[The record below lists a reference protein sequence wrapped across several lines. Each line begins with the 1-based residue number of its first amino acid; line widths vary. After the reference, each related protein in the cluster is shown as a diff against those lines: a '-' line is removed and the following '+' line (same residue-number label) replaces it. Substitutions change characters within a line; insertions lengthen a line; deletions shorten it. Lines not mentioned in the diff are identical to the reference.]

1 MKKYLIALAVALMV
15 CLLGM
20 TASAAER
27 STDSEDYKAAE
38 REKEAIS
45 QACAE
50 AMREM
55 GPEELDVKT
64 RMAVMTEIYEEA
76 GWTVA
81 HETPAPARSLDI
93 DPEILEL
100 AYSDIDEANPE
111 QREKIIDAREVVI
124 NQYSWQNDIEA
135 PDCIGYMVN
144 PFDREITFCPLYSEL
159 FPGWDPPRPVPVE
172 EEAAEPVEEDVSEA
186 TAGAASDVDS
196 LMYDDGNY
204 YVPKASGSVVAP
216 IYVLF
221 RFISLLII

>member
-1 MKKYLIALAVALMV
+1 MKKYLIALAAALMV

-55 GPEELDVKT
+55 DPEELDVKT

-100 AYSDIDEANPE
+100 AS
-111 QREKIIDAREVVI
+111 
-124 NQYSWQNDIEA
+124 S
-135 PDCIGYMVN
+135 M
-144 PFDREITFCPLYSEL
+144 SE
-159 FPGWDPPRPVPVE
+159 
-172 EEAAEPVEEDVSEA
+172 
-186 TAGAASDVDS
+186 
-196 LMYDDGNY
+196 
-204 YVPKASGSVVAP
+204 
-216 IYVLF
+216 
-221 RFISLLII
+221 